1 MKQSSLLLTLSFLIL
16 ILNITGCSVA
26 RFAETRMGYGI
37 KNANKIKMDLDFQLG
52 FDAIDN
58 SLTVKLERQPYSIYK
73 PQITLNDL
81 GIGLAA
87 LGLLG
92 KVFYDN
98 WDHDNT
104 FTFSDD
110 TFDWEDSELWEKAV
124 LIGVPI
130 DILLYWGFSYTF
142 DRHKMKLPKQPLTG
156 HPYRIELP
164 DQAGLSTNYTTISG
178 TERIAIRNFL
188 ADLGNPSYLRNVES
202 LKFRVSTEVS
212 GKRYK
217 KDYTVSGLSVPSNS
231 LSQIELESSNRSV
244 QQVQV
249 DANWSRNSVR
259 AGERATL
266 KVRVRNTSSAALTGL
281 TVKTISRNPDFNDWE
296 LKFGNIAQGA
306 SETRLLRCMTNTNTQ
321 QKTVFVTLRF
331 ETSSGVVH
339 PDIDKE
345 LKITE

>member
-26 RFAETRMGYGI
+26 RFAETRMGYGV
-37 KNANKIKMDLDFQLG
+37 KNANKINMALDFQVG

-58 SLTVKLERQPYSIYK
+58 SLTVKLERQPYNIYK
-73 PQITLNDL
+73 PRITLNDL

-104 FTFSDD
+104 FDFSDD

-130 DILLYWGFSYTF
+130 DILLYWGFAYTF
-142 DRHKMKLPKQPLTG
+142 DRHNIKQPKQPLTG

-164 DQAGLSTNYTTISG
+164 DQAGLSTNYTTITG
-178 TERIAIRNFL
+178 TERIEFRDFL
-188 ADLGNPSYLRNVES
+188 ADLGNPPYLRNIES
-202 LKFRVSTEVS
+202 LKFRVSTEVG

-217 KDYTVSGLSVPSNS
+217 KDYTVSGLSVPSEPIT
-231 LSQIELESSNRSV
+231 QFDLEPPIRSAH
-244 QQVQV
+244 QVQV
-249 DANWSRNSVR
+249 DANWSKARLR
-259 AGERATL
+259 AGEKTTL
-266 KVRVRNTSSAALTGL
+266 TVRVRNTSSAVLTGL
-281 TVKTISRNPDFNDWE
+281 TVKTISGNPDFNDWE
-296 LKFGNIAQGA
+296 LKFGNIAHGE
-306 SETRLLRCMTNTNTQ
+306 SETKALRCMINADGQ
-321 QKTVFVTLRF
+321 QKTVSVTLRF
-331 ETSSGVVH
+331 ETSSGVIH
-339 PDIDKE
+339 PDIEKKLE
-345 LKITE
+345 ITE